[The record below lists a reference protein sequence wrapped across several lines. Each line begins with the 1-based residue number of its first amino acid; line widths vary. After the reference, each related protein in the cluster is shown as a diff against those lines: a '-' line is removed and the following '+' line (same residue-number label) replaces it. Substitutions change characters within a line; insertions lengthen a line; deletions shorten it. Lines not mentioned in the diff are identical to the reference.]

1 MLANP
6 VLQQQGM
13 AAATLIRG
21 AQAALDYDIDEAR
34 ECLRQLEGL
43 LRPAQVEVHVPPAPP
58 SAKPQTVRGGLA
70 AWQIRLIAAH
80 IERNLNSTIAIA
92 DLARI
97 ARISNGHFCRAFKV
111 SMGETAHTYITR
123 RRIAHAQ
130 MLMVT
135 TTDTLSTIS
144 DACGLTDQAHLTR
157 LFRRFVSETPLAWR
171 RSWRQ
176 AA

>member
-43 LRPAQVEVHVPPAPP
+43 LRPAEVELHVPPAAP

-70 AWQIRLIAAH
+70 AWQIRIIAAH
-80 IERNLNSTIAIA
+80 IEQNLNSTIAIA
-92 DLARI
+92 DLAKI
-97 ARISNGHFCRAFKV
+97 ARVSNGHFCRAFKV